1 VNVAV
6 SEEAADTVMEPDNR
20 GVVDVELPEEVE
32 LEQAV
37 PTTATVARA
46 ARAHLRPDPDLMA
59 G

>member
-1 VNVAV
+1 VAV